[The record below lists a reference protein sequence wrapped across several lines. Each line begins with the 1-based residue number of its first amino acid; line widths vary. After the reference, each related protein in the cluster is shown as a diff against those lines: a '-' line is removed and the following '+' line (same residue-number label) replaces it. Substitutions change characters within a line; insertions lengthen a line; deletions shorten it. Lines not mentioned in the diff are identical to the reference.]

1 MRKSPHEVCQLD
13 DPLDRNIVK
22 ATQAGLL
29 LDSQPYHRLAEQLQT
44 TPEKIKQRL
53 VAMCENGRIRR
64 IGAVPNHYK
73 IGYPANGMSV
83 WDVPD
88 ERIDELGELV
98 GNLDYVSHCY
108 HRPRHPPIW
117 RYNLFAMV
125 HGKTQ
130 EEIESK
136 VEGIAALLGEHCR
149 AHEVLISTRILKK
162 TGLRIN

>member
-1 MRKSPHEVCQLD
+1 MSPLPKKPSLD
-13 DPLDRNIVK
+13 EPLDRNLVK

-29 LDSQPYHRLAEQLQT
+29 LDPQPYHRLAEQLHT
-44 TPEKIKQRL
+44 TPKKVMQRL
-53 VAMCENGRIRR
+53 NSMSADGRIRR

-88 ERIDELGELV
+88 ERINELGEMI
-98 GNLDYVSHCY
+98 GDLDFVSHCY

-130 EEIESK
+130 EEIAHK
-136 VEGIAALLGEHCR
+136 VQRIAALLGDQCD
-149 AHEVLISTRILKK
+149 AHEVLVSTRILKK